1 MARAATARPAV
12 AKRVAKAARPA
23 RRRADELPGPRSPG
37 RPRAAPA
44 RKPGRR
50 ARAHPKRRAAARPR
64 GARILDTLLTGRACI
79 AVVGVL
85 LAGIVFFNVDLL
97 QMNRDITKMVDRAGQ
112 LKRENAR
119 LRLDLARLASSERIQ
134 ETAAG
139 LGLVLPAPGEVR
151 YLRSRP
157 PIDAKNASKHISAPD
172 STYLPPDPA
181 TGAPDPTT
189 GAPDPATGVPD
200 PAAGAADPAATAPA
214 GTETADPAAG
224 GGYTSG
230 PVDPATGLP
239 VDPATGR
246 TMYSPT
252 GEALDPATGLPLGQ
266 G

>member
-1 MARAATARPAV
+1 MGRAATARPAV
-12 AKRVAKAARPA
+12 AKRAAKAARPA
-23 RRRADELPGPRSPG
+23 RRRADELLGRRSPG

-50 ARAHPKRRAAARPR
+50 ARAHPKSRAAARPR

-97 QMNRDITKMVDRAGQ
+97 QMNRDITKMADRAGQ

-172 STYLPPDPA
+172 STYLPPDPT
-181 TGAPDPTT
+181 TGAPDPAT

-200 PAAGAADPAATAPA
+200 PAAGAPDPAATAPY

-224 GGYTSG
+224 GASTSG

-239 VDPATGR
+239 VDPATGQ